1 MITPAKRRQ
10 RIRDLLS
17 RNEVTT
23 QEQLEALLEVEGIT
37 TTQATISRD
46 LREIG
51 VQKARDVYVLPAES
65 ASDGRERKRLVALL
79 RQRVV
84 SVHRSGTMV
93 VLRTEHG
100 LAPAVAL
107 EIEAAKLP
115 HVLGAVAGADTVFVA
130 AETAL
135 QSRVLQRMLESA

>member
-1 MITPAKRRQ
+1 
-10 RIRDLLS
+10 
-17 RNEVTT
+17 
-23 QEQLEALLEVEGIT
+23 LEVEGIT

-79 RQRVV
+79 RQRVL

>member
-23 QEQLEALLEVEGIT
+23 QEQLEALLEAEGIT

-51 VQKARDVYVLPAES
+51 VRKARDVYVLPAEI

-79 RQRVV
+79 RQRVL
-84 SVHRSGTMV
+84 SVHRSGTLV
-93 VLRTEHG
+93 VLRTDHG

-115 HVLGAVAGADTVFVA
+115 HVLGAVAGADTVFIA
-130 AETAL
+130 AETAM
-135 QSRVLQRMLESA
+135 QSRVLQRMIESA

>member
-79 RQRVV
+79 RQRVL